1 MATTAKKTMVAATAQ
16 DIPEDV
22 WVQHIYDYLDWGS
35 LDSLGRTDVVE
46 LSAKS
51 FRYLT
56 SRRDWERFCAN
67 LCAPSATAS
76 QFALKFYKI
85 SEQGDREEIG
95 EMKKLSSF
103 SVFQKDGR
111 PGDAHNPRPDA
122 IGIRFLV
129 QHEHDDDINSCIQL
143 CFAEGGDTEQQA
155 PRILWKNSG
164 RIGID
169 VLHGG
174 VCVAQFGTG
183 GSAPLPTELDHSS
196 LNFVSVPKPPCPFHQ
211 LTRPWHALE
220 SFYFDFWSKE
230 AAVVEPQG
238 RALSAVGS
246 VKLRFVCTS
255 KLNTNRSLAGD
266 EITTRSCSCTRVCL
280 FFKRSV

>member
-1 MATTAKKTMVAATAQ
+1 MSV
-16 DIPEDV
+16 
-22 WVQHIYDYLDWGS
+22 VQHIYDCLDWGS

-56 SRRDWERFCAN
+56 SRRDWESFCAN

-85 SEQGDREEIG
+85 SERGDREEIG
-95 EMKKLSSF
+95 EDWRRVTLNPKGQTPPA
-103 SVFQKDGR
+103 VFRKDGR
-111 PGDAHNPRPDA
+111 LGSERNPPPDA
-122 IGIRFLV
+122 IGIKFLV
-129 QHEHDDDINSCIQL
+129 RHLDNINSCIQL

-169 VLHGG
+169 VLLNG
-174 VCVAQFGTG
+174 VRVAQFGTG

-238 RALSAVGS
+238 RALSAVGA
-246 VKLRFVCTS
+246 VTLRFRCVS
-255 KLNTNRSLAGD
+255 DLNTPRSLMTSGPQGTADG
-266 EITTRSCSCTRVCL
+266 ITTRSCRCSSIFL
-280 FFKRSV
+280 FFRRSA

>member
-1 MATTAKKTMVAATAQ
+1 MSV
-16 DIPEDV
+16 
-22 WVQHIYDYLDWGS
+22 VQHIYDYLDWGS

-169 VLHGG
+169 VLLNG
-174 VCVAQFGTG
+174 VRVAQFQRPEWSSSAD

-196 LNFVSVPKPPCPFHQ
+196 LNFVSSSLPPCPFHQ
-211 LTRPWHALE
+211 LTRPWHALK
-220 SFYFDFWSKE
+220 SFLFDFASQE

-238 RALSAVGS
+238 RALSAVGA
-246 VKLRFVCTS
+246 VTLRFRCVS
-255 KLNTNRSLAGD
+255 DLNTPRSLMTSGPQGTADG
-266 EITTRSCSCTRVCL
+266 ITTRSCRCSSIFL
-280 FFKRSV
+280 FFRRSA